1 MTTLGSLNCGQLT
14 TRAIV
19 ETLVETQ
26 VETLHLSGQVI
37 LRMSEATKPVLTKM
51 CHRLWYLIKYLK
63 YCKYLH
69 LIIKFVVL
77 YNHPSGPEA
86 YHPLRTPT
94 RPPVVK

>member
-1 MTTLGSLNCGQLT
+1 
-14 TRAIV
+14 
-19 ETLVETQ
+19 
-26 VETLHLSGQVI
+26 
-37 LRMSEATKPVLTKM
+37 MSEVVTWMSEDGAVFMKM

-86 YHPLRTPT
+86 YRPLRTPI
-94 RPPVVK
+94 RPSSGEIMM